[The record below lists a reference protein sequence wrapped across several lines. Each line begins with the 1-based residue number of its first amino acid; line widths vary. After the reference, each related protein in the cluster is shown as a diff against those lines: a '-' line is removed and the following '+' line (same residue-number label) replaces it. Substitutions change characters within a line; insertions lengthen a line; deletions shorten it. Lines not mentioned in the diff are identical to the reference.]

1 MLFFLRPTLLNSG
14 FFITASTFR
23 RGRSINKNKLLMYEE
38 TGNFY
43 SVFSSWTLAVFGE
56 LQASKFVVVV

>member
-1 MLFFLRPTLLNSG
+1 
-14 FFITASTFR
+14 
-23 RGRSINKNKLLMYEE
+23 MYEE